1 MLTFFTLASAVVAL
15 YVPYK
20 FLDPVPVPAPAA
32 IYFSASSI
40 GIPNF
45 SAKFLNSRLTT
56 ASLLMTVSS

>member
-15 YVPYK
+15 NVPYK
-20 FLDPVPVPAPAA
+20 FLDPVPAPAS